1 MKLTPLDIQ
10 QQRFT
15 TRMRGFDVR
24 EVDLFLEQVAAAVE
38 HLQKEREELAHE
50 LRRLH
55 HESKGY
61 KQREETFK
69 RALIYSQKVIDQMKA
84 NAEKDAELII
94 AEAEVKAE
102 QIISRAQDR
111 LGRLQ
116 EEITE
121 LRRQRVHLE
130 TELESIINAH
140 SRLLEI
146 GRESIREADEEDAKV
161 KVFNTPAP

>member
-10 QQRFT
+10 QQQFT
-15 TRMRGFDVR
+15 VRLRGVDAR
-24 EVDLFLEQVAAAVE
+24 EVDLFLEQVAGAVE
-38 HLQKEREELAHE
+38 QLHKEKEELAHE
-50 LRRLH
+50 LRRLR

-94 AEAEVKAE
+94 AEAEVKGD
-102 QIISRAQDR
+102 QIVSRAQNR

-116 EEITE
+116 DDIVE
-121 LRRQRVHLE
+121 LKRQRVQLE
-130 TELESIINAH
+130 TELESIINSH

-161 KVFNTPAP
+161 TVFNSPAP

>member
-10 QQRFT
+10 QQQFT
-15 TRMRGFDVR
+15 IRLRGFDTR
-24 EVDLFLEQVAAAVE
+24 EVDLFLEQVAGAVE
-38 HLQKEREELAHE
+38 HLHKEKEELAHE
-50 LRRLH
+50 LRRLR

-94 AEAEVKAE
+94 AEAEVKAD
-102 QIISRAQDR
+102 QIVSRAQNR

-116 EEITE
+116 DDIVE
-121 LRRQRVHLE
+121 LKRQRIQLE
-130 TELESIINAH
+130 TELESILHSH

-161 KVFNTPAP
+161 TVFNSPAP